1 VLAGAW
7 RGSNNLG
14 NLVDLIVHDDGHFDA
29 IITPPQQTLRRKGQI
44 RREGQELMYDTDSS
58 YGQVTYYEGDGRRKL
73 IMSGT
78 LKEDGTW
85 SVLPEAP

>member
-29 IITPPQQTLRRKGQI
+29 IITTPHKPFAERAKSAGKASSLCTTPI
-44 RREGQELMYDTDSS
+44 RRTD
-58 YGQVTYYEGDGRRKL
+58 K
-73 IMSGT
+73 
-78 LKEDGTW
+78 
-85 SVLPEAP
+85 